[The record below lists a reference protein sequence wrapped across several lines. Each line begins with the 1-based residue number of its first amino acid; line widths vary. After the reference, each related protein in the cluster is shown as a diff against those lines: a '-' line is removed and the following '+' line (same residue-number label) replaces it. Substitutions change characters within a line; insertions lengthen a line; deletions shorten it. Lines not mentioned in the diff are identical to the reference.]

1 MIIFNL
7 IGIGICAIAF
17 GSAFAIG
24 RYFGISG
31 EDPLMLIA
39 GPIAIVADLLYRLKS
54 KGGHWI
60 HPRGG
65 GALFFLPVWCFGVI
79 WIVIGATR
87 MFL

>member
-1 MIIFNL
+1 MIIINL

-24 RYFGISG
+24 HYFGISA

-39 GPIAIVADLLYRLKS
+39 GPIAIALDLLYRLKFKYGDWNRLES
-54 KGGHWI
+54 GGT
-60 HPRGG
+60 
-65 GALFFLPVWCFGVI
+65 LFFIPVWCFGVI